1 MVSMSGESRQF
12 VALVALCDSLCDMS
26 GMSHVSLV
34 ELLDCYAS
42 EEEEEGVDAMDIV
55 GEDSEFGEDEGEA

>member
-1 MVSMSGESRQF
+1 
-12 VALVALCDSLCDMS
+12 
-26 GMSHVSLV
+26 MSHVSLV

-55 GEDSEFGEDEGEA
+55 GEDSEFGEDEEEA